1 MKLIS
6 FRHIGRQSYGFI
18 DDDHRVIDL
27 GALPNAPA
35 DLKSALAQGVIA
47 SLVRD
52 ATAQLSLHEIEL
64 LPVIPNPGKI
74 FCVGHNYESHR
85 QETGRAKVDYPSI
98 FTRFADTLTA
108 HDTPIIRPTV
118 SESLDFE
125 GELAVI
131 IGKPGRHISE
141 AEALGYVA
149 GYAPFNEASVRE
161 WQWHTQ
167 QFIPGKNFPQTGGF
181 GPWMVTA
188 DELPDP
194 GATSVTTRLNDQ
206 VVQSQP
212 TSDLIFSV
220 PVIIAY
226 LSTFTQLSPGD
237 VICSGT
243 PGGVGAKRTPPLW
256 MKPGDVVEVDI
267 AGVGL
272 LRNTIALEGAV

>member
-6 FRHIGRQSYGFI
+6 FRHGDRASYGRI
-18 DDDHRVIDL
+18 DGDKIADFGSL
-27 GALPNAPA
+27 SGAPV
-35 DLKSALAQGVIA
+35 DLKTAIAEGRLQALSDRTPATLALAEV
-47 SLVRD
+47 
-52 ATAQLSLHEIEL
+52 EL
-64 LPVIPNPGKI
+64 RPVIPNPAKI
-74 FCVGHNYESHR
+74 LCVGHNYESHR
-85 QETGRAKVDYPSI
+85 QETGRAKVVHPSI
-98 FTRFADTLTA
+98 FTRFADSLTA
-108 HDTPIIRPTV
+108 HGDEIVRPSV
-118 SESLDFE
+118 SDNLDYE

-131 IGKPGRHISE
+131 IGRGGRHIAE
-141 AEALGYVA
+141 ADALGYVA
-149 GYAPFNEASVRE
+149 GYAPFNEASVRD

-167 QFIPGKNFPQTGGF
+167 QFIPGKNFPKTGGF

-194 GATSVTTRLNDQ
+194 SVTSVTTRLNGE

-212 TSDLIFSV
+212 TADMLFSV

-226 LSTFTQLSPGD
+226 VSAFTALAPGD

-267 AGVGL
+267 PGVGL
-272 LRNTIALEGAV
+272 LRNSIGQEG